1 MEEVAI
7 PLAYPHHKR
16 GIENKSIWGK
26 LHNAQVIELDKMS
39 MVKAMIRTDEIRAS
53 VGVSLEVEDRQRIEG
68 IARCPNNPVS
78 LQRWHFFPLSLPRSV
93 LKLPG
98 EPGKGRFLV
107 SELAFSC
114 SHVVPELPGT
124 DPERWR
130 EPAWAHRHHALLRM
144 CHCGVIHS
152 SESSLL
158 NFTSSY
164 KMFTDRSSRVSSQK

>member
-7 PLAYPHHKR
+7 PLAFLHHKR

-78 LQRWHFFPLSLPRSV
+78 LQR
-93 LKLPG
+93 
-98 EPGKGRFLV
+98 
-107 SELAFSC
+107 
-114 SHVVPELPGT
+114 
-124 DPERWR
+124 
-130 EPAWAHRHHALLRM
+130 
-144 CHCGVIHS
+144 
-152 SESSLL
+152 
-158 NFTSSY
+158 
-164 KMFTDRSSRVSSQK
+164 